1 MSASVLYSDLD
12 HYLPTATAPHWVAY
26 SGGLDSTVLLHA
38 LCARLG
44 ADSVRAIHVHH
55 GLSDQADLWAE
66 QCADQCA
73 QLGVALTTA
82 RADVVNAGHGLEA
95 AARNER
101 YRQFD
106 RVLAGGG
113 TLWLAHHLDD
123 QLETFFLRLLR
134 GSGLAGLSAMAA
146 QRDQAGY
153 RLVRPWLARPRSQLA
168 DYAHQ
173 HQLRWI
179 DDPSNDDVHFD
190 RNYLRQQ
197 VLPLLA
203 ERWPGYRQ
211 TVNRSINHLQQAA
224 AQQQRDL
231 DAELEHRLAAD
242 GAFKAVA
249 LDDWTDADVLALLHR
264 WLMRQSVPLPSATV
278 LQRVLDEVVR
288 ARVDAQPQVDFGG
301 GSVRRFKTALY
312 WVPDPIEP
320 EPAPGF
326 AEGESHWPG
335 VGRLIVTQSTQGPN
349 RLCLNA
355 SSLRWVLRQGGESF
369 WPAGRQQRRDLKRLL
384 QEYRLAPWLRDRL
397 PLLYAGDQLVA
408 LAGLAIEQGFVAEEG
423 EPGWQIHWQPSLS
436 N

>member
-1 MSASVLYSDLD
+1 MPEFELYADLD
-12 HYLPTATAPHWVAY
+12 ACIATANAPHWVAY

-44 ADSVRAIHVHH
+44 AEQVQAIHVHH
-55 GLSDQADLWAE
+55 GLSEQADQWVEHCTA
-66 QCADQCA
+66 QCR
-73 QLGVALTTA
+73 QLGVALTIA
-82 RADVVNAGHGLEA
+82 RVEVVNAGRGLEA
-95 AARNER
+95 AARSER
-101 YRQFD
+101 YRHFD

-134 GSGLAGLSAMAA
+134 GSGLTGLSAMAER
-146 QRDQAGY
+146 RDQADY
-153 RLVRPWLARPRSQLA
+153 QLLRPWLNRPRALLEAYA
-168 DYAHQ
+168 DQ

-179 DDPSNDDVHFD
+179 DDPSNAEVNFD
-190 RNYLRQQ
+190 RNYLRQE
-197 VLPLLA
+197 VMPLLA

-211 TVNRSINHLQQAA
+211 TVKRSITHLQQAA
-224 AQQQRDL
+224 AQLQRDL

-249 LDDWTDADVLALLHR
+249 LDDWTDADILALLHR
-264 WLMRQSVPLPSATV
+264 WLTRQSAPVPSTNV
-278 LQRVLDEVVR
+278 LQRLLDEVVR

-320 EPAPGF
+320 QPAPDF
-326 AEGESHWPG
+326 TEGECHWPG
-335 VGRLIVTQSTQGPN
+335 VGRLIVKMTDQGPN
-349 RLCLNA
+349 RLRLTDQP
-355 SSLRWVLRQGGESF
+355 LHWVLREGGELF
-369 WPAGRQQRRDLKRLL
+369 WPAGRYQRRDLKRLL

-408 LAGLAIEQGFVAEEG
+408 LAGLAVEQGFAAEDG